1 MKQLDTDTQTLRDT
15 PPGVGFEKK
24 NTRKILC
31 PASLNAGKRN
41 QT

>member
-24 NTRKILC
+24 YKKNIM
-31 PASLNAGKRN
+31 PGQS
-41 QT
+41 

>member
-15 PPGVGFEKK
+15 PPGVGFEK

>member
-24 NTRKILC
+24 KYKKNIM
-31 PASLNAGKRN
+31 PGQS
-41 QT
+41 